1 MLKKLLL
8 VAALFVGTLG
18 TSAWAAD
25 FNIIPAPQSL
35 VEGQGHYV
43 LSASTSVTYV
53 GQEGSEVAKFFVDKV
68 NAATRFGLTAKAGT
82 SDTGIRFVLD
92 AKVEGAEAYVLK
104 VTGQGAEIKA
114 STTDGLFYGM
124 QTLLQLLPPEVEQV
138 GSACRITGWEI
149 PAVEIEDAPR
159 FAYRGVML
167 DPCRHWLPADAVKRQ
182 IDALAMYKINRI
194 HWHLTDDQ
202 GWRIEI
208 KKYPELTQKGAFRT
222 EGDGTVHG
230 GYYTQDEVRDIV
242 EYARQRHITIVP
254 ELELPGHELAAIS
267 AFPNLSCRGEAITPR
282 IIWGVED
289 IVMCPGKEDMFRFLQ
304 DVIDEMVPLFPSK
317 LFHIGGDESPRGEWE
332 KCPNCQK
339 RMKKLHLK
347 KEAQLQTYIVGRIEK
362 YLRAKGKTII
372 GWDEILEGGNL
383 DNTSVV
389 MSWRGEKG
397 GIEAANAGHHVL
409 MTPSDLGLYFD
420 FTQGDPLTEPI
431 AFGPKSYLEDVYAYD
446 PMPKALRGT
455 DKEKYVLGVQAN
467 CWSEYMPTYETL
479 EYRLWPRALALAETG
494 WSQLNRKNY
503 SDFLRRLDGESYLRL
518 QAHGLR
524 MHIPT
529 PETPGG
535 SINKIAFTDT
545 YDLTL
550 TTTRPLDIVYTV
562 DGQEPIASDTRYTGP
577 LHFDRDAVVRT
588 ACVLPCGLMGPV
600 RTISLH
606 KEPLAPAVKQQ
617 SVEPGLRMSIAWG
630 KFTGT
635 GIPAEAFKQDSIIHR
650 LRMLRQLTPVAGSVR
665 DVKDYAAI
673 AEGYVMI
680 PADGVYDFQT
690 NNHELWIDDRLVVDN
705 SQLRCLR
712 YCLNPA
718 SVALKSGLHKIKVL
732 FVGGIFRGWPSYW
745 DDASV
750 KFRKQGAKDWE
761 MIEGDKLFH

>member
-1 MLKKLLL
+1 MLKKILFC
-8 VAALFVGTLG
+8 VALIFGLSQTNAGAFEH
-18 TSAWAAD
+18 
-25 FNIIPAPQSL
+25 NIIPVPQSL
-35 VEGQGHYV
+35 TEGDGYYV
-43 LSASTSVTYV
+43 LSATTPVTYDHP
-53 GQEGSEVAKFFVDKV
+53 EAAEVAQFFATKV
-68 NAATRFGLTAKAGT
+68 NKATDFALIPRQAAKG
-82 SDTGIRFVLD
+82 DGIHFVMD
-92 AKVEGAEAYVLK
+92 SSVKGEEAYTLK
-104 VTGQGAEIKA
+104 VSASGVTIKA
-114 STTDGLFYGM
+114 STTHGLFYGM
-124 QTLLQLLPPEVEQV
+124 QTLLQLLPPEVEKV
-138 GSACRITGWEI
+138 GGARRIAGWQI
-149 PAVEIEDAPR
+149 PVVEITDAPR

-182 IDALAMYKINRI
+182 IDALAMYKINHV

-267 AFPNLSCRGEAITPR
+267 AFPNLSCRGEAISPR

-289 IVMCPGKEDMFRFLQ
+289 IVMCPGKEDMFNFLQ
-304 DVIDEMVPLFPSK
+304 DVIDEMVQLFPSK

-362 YLRAKGKTII
+362 YLRTKGKTII

-431 AFGPKSYLEDVYAYD
+431 AFGPKSHLSDVYAYD
-446 PMPKALRGT
+446 PMPAALRGT
-455 DKEKYVLGVQAN
+455 DKEQYVLGVQAN
-467 CWSEYMPTYETL
+467 CWSEYLPTYETL
-479 EYRLWPRALALAETG
+479 EYRLWPRALALAEIG
-494 WSQLNRKNY
+494 WSQLSRKDYN
-503 SDFLRRLDGESYLRL
+503 DFVRRLDGESYLRL

-535 SINKIAFTDT
+535 SLNKIAFTDT
-545 YDLTL
+545 YDLIL
-550 TTTRPLDIVYTV
+550 TTSRPLDVVYTI
-562 DGQEPIASDTRYTGP
+562 DGQDPIASDTRYTGP
-577 LHFDRDAVVRT
+577 LHFDSDAVVRT
-588 ACVLPCGLMGPV
+588 ACVLPCGIMGPV

-606 KEPLAPAVKQQ
+606 KEAFTPAIKPTK
-617 SVEPGLRMSIAWG
+617 VEPGLQMSIAWG

-650 LRMLRQLTPVAGSVR
+650 FRMLRQLTPVKGNVR
-665 DVKDYAAI
+665 DVKDYAAM

-690 NNHELWIDDRLVVDN
+690 NNHMLWIDDRLVVDN

-718 SVALKSGLHKIKVL
+718 SVALQGGLHKVKVL
-732 FVGGIFRGWPSYW
+732 FIGGIFKGWPSYW
-745 DDASV
+745 DDAAV
-750 KFRKQGAKDWE
+750 KFRKQGTKEWE
-761 MIEGDKLFH
+761 MIEGDRLFH